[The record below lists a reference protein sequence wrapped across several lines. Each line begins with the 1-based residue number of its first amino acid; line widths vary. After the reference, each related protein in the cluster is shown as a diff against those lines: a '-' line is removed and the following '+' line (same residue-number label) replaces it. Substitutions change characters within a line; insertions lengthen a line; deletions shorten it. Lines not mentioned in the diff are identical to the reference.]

1 MCICQSGKVSIFSFP
16 SEIFHIMTVML
27 SIPLYMYLFSFVL
40 CSYWTVYDTFEEA
53 NPDYRRLNS
62 QKNDPPRRSPAMT
75 MPGGVDSKGRVWKS
89 ETFPAFSMPSS
100 SRRHAAGRVPREPS
114 SSSEKSST
122 GAKAATRD
130 LSIDDELAQCY
141 PGEVAFD
148 EYSLLVMFKDA
159 SGKPLSDATLA
170 SLASAQEQI
179 AALSD
184 YQVSPSCF
192 SLR

>member
-1 MCICQSGKVSIFSFP
+1 MDV
-16 SEIFHIMTVML
+16 
-27 SIPLYMYLFSFVL
+27 

-62 QKNDPPRRSPAMT
+62 QEADLPRRSPAMT

-89 ETFPAFSMPSS
+89 ETFPAFSMPSP
-100 SRRHAAGRVPREPS
+100 SRRRAAGRVLREPSSS

-130 LSIDDELAQCY
+130 LSIYDEFHQCY

-148 EYSLLVMFKDA
+148 EYSFLVMFKDA
-159 SGKPLSDATLA
+159 TGKPLSDATLA

-184 YQVSPSCF
+184 YQVSILPFTSMSSGSRCISGS
-192 SLR
+192 SLLS